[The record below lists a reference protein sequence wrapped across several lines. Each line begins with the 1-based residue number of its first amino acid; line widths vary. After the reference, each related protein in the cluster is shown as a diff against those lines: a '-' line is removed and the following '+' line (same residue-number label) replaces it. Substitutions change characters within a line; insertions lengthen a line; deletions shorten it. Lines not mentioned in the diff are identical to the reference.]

1 MYLPTVIG
9 YLVPTYPPVTEVR
22 VCNITFAMFHVI
34 IKLWLFIIFTIFVT
48 VLVGT

>member
-22 VCNITFAMFHVI
+22 HFNIHVSCI
-34 IKLWLFIIFTIFVT
+34 FIELYQLCLLFII